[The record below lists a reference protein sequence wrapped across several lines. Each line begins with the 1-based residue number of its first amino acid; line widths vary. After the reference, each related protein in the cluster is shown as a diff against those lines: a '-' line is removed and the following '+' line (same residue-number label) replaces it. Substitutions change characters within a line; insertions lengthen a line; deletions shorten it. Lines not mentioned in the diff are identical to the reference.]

1 MKPSIAADH
10 PLIGTW
16 ITDEED
22 SNVAFTFSV
31 KNDAFHVSG
40 FCRSDG
46 EKFEVSQ
53 VKWDGKALSFIA
65 RMPSTDT
72 VTNNVFR
79 LRPDGRTNLDLTIHE
94 VWKKKNVKAG
104 DIPETWRPV
113 LTLSKPRPKVRRA
126 SKSRKG

>member
-16 ITDEED
+16 IADEED

-79 LRPDGRTNLDLTIHE
+79 LRPDSRFNNHFNAPIFLIPKGLVSSGSILQADLMSDY
-94 VWKKKNVKAG
+94 K
-104 DIPETWRPV
+104 
-113 LTLSKPRPKVRRA
+113 
-126 SKSRKG
+126 